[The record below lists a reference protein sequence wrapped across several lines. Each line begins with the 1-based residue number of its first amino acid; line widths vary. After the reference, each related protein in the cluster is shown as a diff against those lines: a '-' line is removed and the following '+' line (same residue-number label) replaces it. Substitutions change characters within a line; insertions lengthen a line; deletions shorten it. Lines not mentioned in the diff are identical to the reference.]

1 MNYRNISEP
10 EISSLK
16 NQGCTCSDWS
26 KVNVTENFIP
36 ANIKNVLFGG
46 EIKLGS
52 FEKTIHLPGGI
63 EIPSGIY
70 NSSLHNCTVG
80 NDVYISNVSSIANYE
95 IEKDAVIE
103 NVQSVV
109 VNGKS
114 SFGNGVELEILNE
127 GGGRNLK
134 IFEEL
139 SSQVAYL
146 MVMYRHNKNLIE
158 QLEKMID
165 EFAASKTSA
174 IGKIGEGCQL
184 QNCNTITNVNIGAFA
199 TIAGAAKLENGTI
212 VSKAEAATY
221 VGNGVTAINFIIHT
235 GTKIDNFALL
245 DKCFVGQGV
254 QMGKQ
259 YSAEN
264 SAFFANCEGFHGE
277 AVSLFAGPYMV
288 THHKSTLLIA
298 GLFSFFNAG
307 SGTNQSNHM
316 YKLGPLHQGILERG
330 SKTGSFSYM
339 LWESRVGA
347 FSAVIG
353 KHYTNFD
360 ASNFPFSYLNEE
372 SGKTVLTPAMNLL
385 TVGTKRDSEKWPARD
400 RRKDPIKLDLINFD
414 LFSPYTVGK
423 MVKGNKILQN
433 LYETASKEREY
444 ITTNGM
450 HINRLMLKTSTKYYE
465 MGVKIFLG
473 KCLINKLKDV
483 SANAKLDEL
492 KTKLAEVKP
501 EDKSEWIDVCGLLAP
516 SSTVQNLIDEIA
528 DGKINDIEKLQ
539 STLSLIHKNY
549 DEAEWG
555 WCTDLIESRLSKKI
569 YELTKEDFIHII
581 KEWKE
586 NSVKLNHMIAKD
598 AQREFDLFSKIG
610 FGIDGTAEERDK
622 DFEAV
627 RGSFEGNKFV
637 KQLENENK
645 ATEEK
650 AGLLINLVESL
661 K

>member
-1 MNYRNISEP
+1 MNTRIISES
-10 EISSLK
+10 EITLLK
-16 NQGCTCSDWS
+16 SQGCTCNNWT
-26 KVNVTENFIP
+26 KITVAENFSP
-36 ANIKNVLFGG
+36 ANIKNVNFSGD
-46 EIKLGS
+46 ITLGS
-52 FEKTIHLPGGI
+52 FEKLIQLAGGI
-63 EIPSGIY
+63 EKPSGIY
-70 NSSLHNCTVG
+70 NSSIHNCTIE
-80 NDVYISNVSSIANYE
+80 NDVYISNVNALSNY
-95 IEKDAVIE
+95 IIKKDVLIE
-103 NVQSVV
+103 NVQSLV

-134 IFEEL
+134 IFENL
-139 SSQVAYL
+139 SAQIAYI

-165 EFAASKTSA
+165 EFTAAKTSTV
-174 IGKIGEGCQL
+174 GQIGEGCRI
-184 QNCNTITNVNIGAFA
+184 QNCNTIINVNIGAYA
-199 TIAGAAKLENGTI
+199 TVASAAKLENGTI
-212 VSKAEAATY
+212 VSKNEAPTY
-221 VGNGVTAINFIIHT
+221 IGNGVTALNFIVHT

-245 DKCFVGQGV
+245 DKCFVGQSV

-264 SAFFANCEGFHGE
+264 SAFFANCESFHGE

-330 SKTGSFSYM
+330 SKTGSFSYL

-360 ASNFPFSYLNEE
+360 STNFPFSYINEE
-372 SGKTVLTPAMNLL
+372 NGKTVLTPAMNLL

-400 RRKDPIKLDLINFD
+400 RRKDPVKLDLINFD

-423 MVKGNKILQN
+423 IVKGNKILQN

-444 ITTNGM
+444 VTTNGM

-465 MGVKIFLG
+465 MGIKIFLG
-473 KCLINKLKDV
+473 KCLLNKLKDV
-483 SANAKLDEL
+483 SANVKFDEL
-492 KTKLAEVKP
+492 KSKSVEANQD
-501 EDKSEWIDVCGLLAP
+501 DKSEWVDVCGLLAP
-516 SSTVQNLIDEIA
+516 STTIQNLVNEVA
-528 DGKINDIEKLQ
+528 EGKIKDVNQLQ
-539 STLSLIHKNY
+539 TALSAIHKNY
-549 DEAEWG
+549 NAAEWN
-555 WCTDLIESRLSKKI
+555 WCADLIESRLGKKI
-569 YELTKEDFIHII
+569 NELTKEDFIHII
-581 KEWKE
+581 QEWKE
-586 NSVKLNHMIAKD
+586 NSIKLNHMVAKD

-610 FGIDGTAEERDK
+610 FGIDGTEEERDK

-627 RGSFEGNKFV
+627 RGSFDGNKFV

-650 AGLLINLVESL
+650 AEQLVNLIDSL
-661 K
+661 T

>member
-1 MNYRNISEP
+1 MNYRNISES

-16 NQGCTCSDWS
+16 NQGCNCSDWS
-26 KVNVTENFIP
+26 KIQVAENFNP
-36 ANIKNVLFGG
+36 ANVRNVNLSGN
-46 EIKLGS
+46 ITLGL
-52 FEKTIHLPGGI
+52 FEKTVCLPGDI
-63 EIPSGIY
+63 EKPSGIY
-70 NSSLHNCTVG
+70 NSSLHNCNVG
-80 NDVYISNVSSIANYE
+80 NDVYISNVNALANYE
-95 IEKDAVIE
+95 IENDVQIE
-103 NVQSVV
+103 NVQSII

-134 IFEEL
+134 IFENL
-139 SSQVAYL
+139 SAQIAYL

-165 EFAASKTSA
+165 EFTASKTLTV
-174 IGKIGEGCQL
+174 GKIGEGASIK
-184 QNCNTITNVNIGAFA
+184 NCNTISNVNVGAYA
-199 TIAGAAKLENGTI
+199 TISGAAKLENGTI
-212 VSKAEAATY
+212 VSKAEAPTY
-221 VGNGVTAINFIIHT
+221 IGNGVTAINFIIHT
-235 GTKIDNFALL
+235 GTKIENFALL

-307 SGTNQSNHM
+307 SGSNQSNHM

-400 RRKDPIKLDLINFD
+400 RRKDPVKLDLISFD
-414 LFSPYTVGK
+414 LFSPFTVGK
-423 MVKGNKILQN
+423 MVKGSKILQN

-444 ITTNGM
+444 ITTSGM

-465 MGVKIFLG
+465 MGIKIFLG
-473 KCLINKLKDV
+473 KCLINKLKDI
-483 SANAKLDEL
+483 AADEKFDEL
-492 KTKLAEVKP
+492 KEKLAQVKS

-516 SSTVQNLIDEIA
+516 SSAIQNLVNEVA
-528 DGKINDIEKLQ
+528 DGKLNDVEKLQ
-539 STLSLIHKNY
+539 AALSIIHKNY

-555 WCTDLIESRLSKKI
+555 WCVDLIESRLGKKI
-569 YELTKEDFIHII
+569 NELTKEDFIHII

-586 NSVKLNHMIAKD
+586 NSIKLNHMIAKD
-598 AQREFDLFSKIG
+598 AQREFDPFSKIS

-650 AGLLINLVESL
+650 AGLLINLVGSL

>member
-1 MNYRNISEP
+1 MNYRKISEP
-10 EISSLK
+10 EISSLE

-26 KVNVTENFIP
+26 KVNVSENFISN
-36 ANIKNVLFGG
+36 NIKNVRFSGD
-46 EIKLGS
+46 ITLGS

-63 EIPSGIY
+63 EMLCGIY

-80 NDVYISNVSSIANYE
+80 DDVYISNVNALANYE

-103 NVQSVV
+103 NVQSLV
-109 VNGKS
+109 VNGKT

-134 IFEEL
+134 IFENL
-139 SSQVAYL
+139 SAQIAYL

-165 EFAASKTSA
+165 EFAMSKTST
-174 IGKIGEGCQL
+174 IGKIGEGCRIH
-184 QNCNTITNVNIGAFA
+184 NCNTITNVNIGANA
-199 TIAGAAKLENGTI
+199 TVTGAAKLENGTI
-212 VSKAEAATY
+212 VSKAEAPTY
-221 VGNGVTAINFIIHT
+221 IGNGITAINFIINT

-245 DKCFVGQGV
+245 DKCFIGQGV

-307 SGTNQSNHM
+307 SGSNQSNHM

-433 LYETASKEREY
+433 LYETASKEREFV
-444 ITTNGM
+444 TTSGM

-465 MGVKIFLG
+465 MGIKIFLG
-473 KCLINKLKDV
+473 KCLINRLKDV

-492 KTKLAEVKP
+492 KIKLTEVKP

-516 SSTVQNLIDEIA
+516 SLTVQNLVNEIA

-539 STLSLIHKNY
+539 SALSFIHRNY

-569 YELTKEDFIHII
+569 NELTKEDLIHII

-637 KQLENENK
+637 KQLESENK

-650 AGLLINLVESL
+650 ARLLINLIGSL
-661 K
+661 A

>member
-1 MNYRNISEP
+1 MNYRKISEP
-10 EISSLK
+10 EISSLENK
-16 NQGCTCSDWS
+16 GCTCSDWS
-26 KVNVTENFIP
+26 KVNVAENFIP
-36 ANIKNVLFGG
+36 TNIKNVHFSGD
-46 EIKLGS
+46 IALGL
-52 FEKTIHLPGGI
+52 FEKTIQLTGGI
-63 EIPSGIY
+63 EMPCGIC

-80 NDVYISNVSSIANYE
+80 DDVYISNVNTLANYI
-95 IEKDAVIE
+95 IEKETLIE
-103 NVQSVV
+103 NVRSIV

-134 IFEEL
+134 IFENL
-139 SSQVAYL
+139 SAQIAYL

-165 EFAASKTSA
+165 EFAMSKTSTV
-174 IGKIGEGCQL
+174 GKIGEGCRI
-184 QNCNTITNVNIGAFA
+184 QNCNTITNVNIGANA
-199 TIAGAAKLENGTI
+199 TVTGAAKLENGTI
-212 VSKAEAATY
+212 VSKAEAPTY
-221 VGNGVTAINFIIHT
+221 IGNGVTAINFIINT

-245 DKCFVGQGV
+245 DKCFIGQGV

-307 SGTNQSNHM
+307 SGSNQSNHM

-423 MVKGNKILQN
+423 MVRGNKILQN
-433 LYETASKEREY
+433 LYETASKEREFV
-444 ITTNGM
+444 TTSGM
-450 HINRLMLKTSTKYYE
+450 HVNRLMLKTSTKYYE
-465 MGVKIFLG
+465 MGIKIFLG
-473 KCLINKLKDV
+473 KCLINKFKDV
-483 SANAKLDEL
+483 TSNDKFEELKAKLAKINE
-492 KTKLAEVKP
+492 EY
-501 EDKSEWIDVCGLLAP
+501 KSEWIDVCGLLAP
-516 SSTVQNLIDEIA
+516 SLTVQNLVNEIA

-539 STLSLIHKNY
+539 SALSLIHKNY

-555 WCTDLIESRLSKKI
+555 WCADLIESRLSKKI
-569 YELTKEDFIHII
+569 NELTKEDFIHII

-637 KQLENENK
+637 KQLESENK

-650 AGLLINLVESL
+650 AESL
-661 K
+661 IKLIGSLV

>member
-26 KVNVTENFIP
+26 KVNVAENFIP
-36 ANIKNVLFGG
+36 KNIKNVHFSGDIAFG
-46 EIKLGS
+46 L
-52 FEKTIHLPGGI
+52 FEKTIQLPGGI
-63 EIPSGIY
+63 DKHCGIY
-70 NSSLHNCTVG
+70 NSSLHNCTVD
-80 NDVYISNVSSIANYE
+80 NDVYISNVNTLANYI
-95 IEKDAVIE
+95 IEKETLIE
-103 NVQSVV
+103 NVQSLV

-134 IFEEL
+134 IFESL
-139 SSQVAYL
+139 SAQIAYL

-165 EFAASKTSA
+165 EFAASKTST
-174 IGKIGEGCQL
+174 IGKIGEGCRI
-184 QNCNTITNVNIGAFA
+184 QNCNTITNVNIGAYA
-199 TIAGAAKLENGTI
+199 TVTGAAKLENGTI
-212 VSKAEAATY
+212 VSKVEAPTY

-245 DKCFVGQGV
+245 DKCFIGQGV

-307 SGTNQSNHM
+307 SGSNQSNHM

-400 RRKDPIKLDLINFD
+400 RRKDPVKLDLINFD

-433 LYETASKEREY
+433 LYETASKEREFV
-444 ITTNGM
+444 TTNGM

-465 MGVKIFLG
+465 MGIKIFLG

-555 WCTDLIESRLSKKI
+555 WCADLIEGRLSKKI
-569 YELTKEDFIHII
+569 NELTKEDLLQIV

-586 NSVKLNHMIAKD
+586 NSVKLNHMVAKD

-650 AGLLINLVESL
+650 AGLLINLVGSL

>member
-1 MNYRNISEP
+1 MNYRNLSEQ
-10 EISSLK
+10 EITLLK
-16 NQGCTCSDWS
+16 NQGCTCNNWT
-26 KVNVTENFIP
+26 KVKVAEKFNS
-36 ANIKNVLFGG
+36 ANIINSNFSGD
-46 EIKLGS
+46 IFLGS
-52 FEKTIHLPGGI
+52 FEKIIQLTGGI
-63 EIPSGIY
+63 EKPGGIY

-80 NDVYISNVSSIANYE
+80 NDSYISNVNALANYI
-95 IEKDAVIE
+95 IEKDVVIE
-103 NVQSVV
+103 NVQSLV

-134 IFEEL
+134 IFENL
-139 SSQVAYL
+139 SAQVAYL

-165 EFAASKTSA
+165 EYTATKTSA
-174 IGKIGEGCQL
+174 LGKIGEGSRIK
-184 QNCNTITNVNIGAFA
+184 NCNTISNVNVGAYA

-212 VSKAEAATY
+212 VSKAEAPTY
-221 VGNGVTAINFIIHT
+221 IGNGVTALNFIIHT

-245 DKCFVGQGV
+245 DKCFIGQGV

-360 ASNFPFSYLNEE
+360 SSNFPFSYINEE
-372 SGKTVLTPAMNLL
+372 NGKTVLTPAMNLL

-400 RRKDPIKLDLINFD
+400 RRKDPVKLDLINFD

-433 LYETASKEREY
+433 FYETASKDREFV
-444 ITTNGM
+444 TTNGM

-465 MGVKIFLG
+465 MGIKIFLG
-473 KCLINKLKDV
+473 KCLINKLKDIT
-483 SANAKLDEL
+483 ANDKFEEL
-492 KTKLAEVKP
+492 KAKLAEVNQ

-516 SSTVQNLIDEIA
+516 YSTIRNLINEVA
-528 DGKINDIEKLQ
+528 EGKVKDVNQLQ
-539 STLSLIHKNY
+539 MALSIIHQNY
-549 DEAEWG
+549 NNAEWN
-555 WCTDLIESRLSKKI
+555 WCADLIESRYGKKI
-569 YELTKEDFIHII
+569 NELTREDFVHII

-586 NSVKLNHMIAKD
+586 NSIKLNHMVAKD
-598 AQREFDLFSKIG
+598 AQREFDLFSKIS
-610 FGIDGTAEERDK
+610 FGIDGSTEERDK

-627 RGSFEGNKFV
+627 RGTYEGNKFV

-645 ATEEK
+645 STEEK
-650 AGLLINLVESL
+650 ANQLLMLLEGLN
-661 K
+661 